1 MNPNQILS
9 AIVDYRAAAALHE
22 KNTQLEA
29 KVSLTIFFL
38 FFFSFF

>member
-9 AIVDYRAAAALHE
+9 AIVDYRAAAAALHE

-29 KVSLTIFFL
+29 KVSLTIFFH
-38 FFFSFF
+38 FFYFF